1 MNYGISVLFRAIPL
15 AMALF
20 CFFYGGF
27 IYFWGDDSS
36 RMIAGPVVFFLGSIC
51 LALYATAVT
60 IIRQIIGTYS
70 TFAKYFLPIMAYAVA
85 IFTFVF
91 GTAIFSDTAHAEYF
105 VAGHVVSGLG
115 LITGCVATAA
125 TVSTRFKL
133 ITGNSADPTHDV
145 NPEGFSLQQELIF
158 ETVAAFFA
166 VVAWAWTFI
175 LLGGGTTAHFVAGSV
190 MGGIACICT
199 SLIALVASIVRQER
213 NVYSDREKK
222 PVAQTGARHGLDRSD
237 LGPDRRFRLFR
248 TAPGFRRVR
257 ADRSGHGLLQHIQQG
272 HPAGQSME
280 KRFPARFAHSV
291 DSRADSADLPVPCCL
306 SVRGSRVQGE
316 IFRPGARNRRTR
328 RHLLHA
334 LLDRQHTGK
343 RHEKA
348 ETIGNVRIRIGE
360 RQALT
365 RDTSFGRGTARLFPS
380 GRESPRPAEAPIL
393 LPSTRRTESY
403 RLFSGTRLYTL
414 IRQPF

>member
-166 VVAWAWTFI
+166 VVAWA
-175 LLGGGTTAHFVAGSV
+175 
-190 MGGIACICT
+190 
-199 SLIALVASIVRQER
+199 
-213 NVYSDREKK
+213 
-222 PVAQTGARHGLDRSD
+222 
-237 LGPDRRFRLFR
+237 
-248 TAPGFRRVR
+248 
-257 ADRSGHGLLQHIQQG
+257 
-272 HPAGQSME
+272 
-280 KRFPARFAHSV
+280 
-291 DSRADSADLPVPCCL
+291 
-306 SVRGSRVQGE
+306 
-316 IFRPGARNRRTR
+316 
-328 RHLLHA
+328 
-334 LLDRQHTGK
+334 
-343 RHEKA
+343 
-348 ETIGNVRIRIGE
+348 
-360 RQALT
+360 
-365 RDTSFGRGTARLFPS
+365 
-380 GRESPRPAEAPIL
+380 
-393 LPSTRRTESY
+393 
-403 RLFSGTRLYTL
+403 
-414 IRQPF
+414 